1 MSGYQRPRNHSALSV
16 KLPRLPSNL
25 PGAEIINGAYTLLET
40 ADSQNVKRN
49 LEAPFPAIML
59 QAPNGST
66 YRMSVDNAG
75 ALVLVQVPVPSS

>member
-1 MSGYQRPRNHSALSV
+1 MSGYQRPRGHSALAV
-16 KLPRLPSNL
+16 RLPRLPGGL
-25 PGAEIINGAYTLLET
+25 PGAEIINGAFTMLEN
-40 ADSQNVKRN
+40 ADTQNVKRN
-49 LEAPFPAIML
+49 LESPFPSLML